1 MLKNDRQ
8 KGSFPA
14 YRWIENLHIVLW
26 LIKDTCWALEYRT
39 GGIFMIFPTVFV
51 AFYILW
57 KSRFVRGE
65 AFHNAAVC
73 IWIIANSLWMLGE
86 FFDYDARPIA
96 VALFATGLAVL
107 AFYYLIYFRRDR
119 AGGKADVSVAEMNS
133 ENAGKVFAEAELS
146 DSRL

>member
-1 MLKNDRQ
+1 MLKKDR
-8 KGSFPA
+8 KESAFPA

-26 LIKDTCWALEYRT
+26 LVKDTCWALEYRT

-73 IWIIANSLWMLGE
+73 IWILANSLWMLGE

-96 VALFATGLAVL
+96 IGLFATGFAIL
-107 AFYYLIYFRRDR
+107 AFYYLVYFRRDYLR
-119 AGGKADVSVAEMNS
+119 RKAGFSAPKVGTEK
-133 ENAGKVFAEAELS
+133 AGKIFTEAELS